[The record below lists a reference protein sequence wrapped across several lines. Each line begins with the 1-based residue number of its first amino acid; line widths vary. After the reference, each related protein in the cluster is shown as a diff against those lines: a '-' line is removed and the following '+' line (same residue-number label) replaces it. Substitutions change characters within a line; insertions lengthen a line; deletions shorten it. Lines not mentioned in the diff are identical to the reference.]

1 MKRVLVLLA
10 LAALLVPAALAAG
23 PAPTLR
29 MVDAKPMT
37 LRGEHFRGGERVF
50 VVLRTTRPYG
60 RSVTTRADGSFT
72 AVFTAASLHCGRT
85 NASARGASGDHAV
98 LATRRMLCTSE
109 SIHPPLVP
117 IGR

>member
-1 MKRVLVLLA
+1 
-10 LAALLVPAALAAG
+10 
-23 PAPTLR
+23 

-37 LRGEHFRGGERVF
+37 LRGENFRGGERVF
-50 VVLRTTRPYG
+50 VLLRTTRPYG

-72 AVFTAASLHCGRT
+72 AVFTGASLHCGRM
-85 NASARGASGDHAV
+85 NASARGASGDHAA
-98 LATRRMLCTSE
+98 LATRRMVCTSE